1 MLSSGFV
8 VVSAIVVHLCPV
20 AEQVDTETVEAEHQR
35 WLEHCP
41 VAASSTN
48 LQVALFV
55 AVEGVASVVA
65 TVVVVAVFAV
75 VEHEFVAATSVA
87 NAADATA
94 VEISVAYPSP
104 VAELADLVVLV

>member
-8 VVSAIVVHLCPV
+8 VVSAIAVHLCPI

-35 WLEHCP
+35 WLDHCP

-65 TVVVVAVFAV
+65 TVVAVFAV